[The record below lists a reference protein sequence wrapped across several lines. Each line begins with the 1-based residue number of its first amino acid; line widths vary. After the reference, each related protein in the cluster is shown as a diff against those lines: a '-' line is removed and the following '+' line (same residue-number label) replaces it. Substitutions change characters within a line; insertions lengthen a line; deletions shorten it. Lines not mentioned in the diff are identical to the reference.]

1 MLYSII
7 LLQWCGYIKYGEY
20 EGEYIFIFVF
30 FLLIDIFKQKIAY
43 MIFGSYL
50 YWIVIDLKLV

>member
-7 LLQWCGYIKYGEY
+7 LLQWCRYIKYGEY